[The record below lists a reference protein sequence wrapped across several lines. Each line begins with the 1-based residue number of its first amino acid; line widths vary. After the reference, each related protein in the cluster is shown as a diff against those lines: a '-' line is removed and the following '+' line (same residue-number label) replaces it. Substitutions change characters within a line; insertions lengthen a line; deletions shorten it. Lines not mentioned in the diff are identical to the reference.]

1 MERNNLSL
9 CQEHEKETGL
19 SVGVAELATG
29 SGLVIRFYELVLPQF
44 TLHDGKQHIGLKRLG

>member
-1 MERNNLSL
+1 MEGNNLSL
-9 CQEHEKETGL
+9 CQEHEKGTGV
-19 SVGVAELATG
+19 SVSEAELATG